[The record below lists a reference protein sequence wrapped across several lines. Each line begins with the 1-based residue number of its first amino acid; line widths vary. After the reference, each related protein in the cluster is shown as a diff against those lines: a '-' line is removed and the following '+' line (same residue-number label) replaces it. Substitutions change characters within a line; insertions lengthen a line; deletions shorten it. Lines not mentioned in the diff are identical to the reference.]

1 MKDFECVAE
10 ELGCCPHSTGE
21 LWKDLGQRRV
31 MVGVRTQDPLGFQAE
46 DESEVGKVKL
56 GTQRG
61 HFPSPVTKW
70 LLSAQ

>member
-1 MKDFECVAE
+1 
-10 ELGCCPHSTGE
+10 
-21 LWKDLGQRRV
+21 